1 MWPFNK
7 KENLLSKA
15 RKLTKEGKEK
25 TIKETVNEL
34 KKAIMLKAKEGKTSI
49 TEHVDEDIRD
59 EVLKLIQKEGF
70 EVKAEDWY
78 AIISW

>member
-49 TEHVDEDIRD
+49 T
-59 EVLKLIQKEGF
+59 
-70 EVKAEDWY
+70 
-78 AIISW
+78 

>member
-34 KKAIMLKAKEGKTSI
+34 KKTIMLKAKEGKTSI
-49 TEHVDEDIRD
+49 AEHVDEDIRD